1 MTHIILDFETRSM
14 CELKKAGAWAYS
26 MHPSTEVMCCAFKI
40 DCGATKLWLPGWV
53 RSILVGVFPVEQIP
67 SDAGIYE
74 AHNAEFERVIWEN
87 VCIPKYGWPP
97 LPPLSQWRCSAA
109 KAAALALPRP
119 LEQAC
124 KVLKLSKQKNMDGH
138 RLMLKMSKPRKPTKN
153 NPAIW
158 HEDPEDFKKLIEYCI
173 DDVEAEH
180 TLSRYL
186 PALSGAEQKV
196 WELDQLINRRGFCVD
211 VDTVQGI
218 VEMLQR
224 KELSLLEEFAK
235 ATGGLITSPRQ
246 TGALLEWI
254 TANGVERTTSVDKA
268 SVLEVLSR
276 ENIPAGIRRALEI
289 RQELGKSSTA
299 KFKSMLA
306 SVCPD
311 GRIRGSFMFHGAQ
324 TGRWSGKG
332 VQPHNMPR
340 MKTPNEA
347 CLQILKEGE
356 FDLIEALYDTPS
368 YGASSAIRGMI
379 TAGPGKEFICADYS
393 AIEGRVLA
401 WLAGEEKILDAYRA
415 GLDPYKLAASGILKK
430 PYDSITKDERQS
442 PGKVA
447 ELACIQGSQR
457 VSTQFGLIP
466 IERVCRCMT
475 VWDGKEWVHHEG
487 AIYRGYKDV
496 IEHDG
501 LIATPDHIIFTEPS
515 KMTFK
520 DAEMRKLSLKR
531 SALVLSPPSR
541 HTPRGL
547 SPNCWYCGERLP
559 DFIKAKIEERLTETR
574 SQVWDI
580 LNAGPRHCFTVEG
593 KLVSN
598 CGYQGGPA
606 ACRKFGAEGTD
617 EELRERIVTPW
628 RENRPLTVAL
638 WKSLEQSA
646 IRAVLTNN
654 PQKCGKLGFYTRND
668 FLFMVLP
675 SGRKLAYYK
684 PAITEE
690 ELPWSTEDR
699 PAFAPKLRFW
709 GVDSTTKQWVR
720 QATYGGKLAENC
732 LAGESRVLT
741 YSGWKHLS
749 KISDLDLIWDGIDF
763 VSHGGI
769 VNKGCRE
776 VICIDGILITPDHKI
791 LKNGEW
797 VDASSYKRY
806 YRNASRITGYRR
818 LRGIRWKKIFM
829 ECKVRMRESVSFGE
843 RRFFEKPV
851 LRVHAKAVD
860 FGKTQNPWENKPPH
874 VRSMESDDRP
884 MQTPDSS
891 SMEKLR
897 SEGDICLQVMEKVCS
912 FLGRH
917 AQNLCS
923 WIDNRK
929 DRQQREL
936 LPGKLQMGNAPG
948 SESKSTRNGIFRR
961 GAVSG
966 VRRKTRRCK
975 IDSLLPTREKSARA
989 EVYDILNCGPRNQF
1003 FVRGDTHDMIVHN
1016 CTQAVSRDV
1025 LVAGM
1030 FNAERAGFPIELH
1043 VHDEAVA
1050 EVEKGIKTL
1059 DELCKEL
1066 CALPA
1071 WADGLPM
1078 KAEGWVGKRYKKG

>member
-14 CELKKAGAWAYS
+14 CDLKKAGAWAYS

-40 DCGATKLWLPGWV
+40 DDGPTGVWLPIWV
-53 RSILVGVFPVEQIP
+53 QRILGHGYPVREIP
-67 SDAGIYE
+67 SIAGIYE

-158 HEDPEDFKKLIEYCI
+158 HEDPEDFKKLIEYCV

-180 TLSRYL
+180 TLSKYL
-186 PALSGAEQKV
+186 PPLSDNEQKV

-224 KELSLLEEFAK
+224 KELSLLKEFVD
-235 ATGGLITSPRQ
+235 ATMGGITSPRQ

-254 TANGVERTTSVDKA
+254 TSNGVEGMTSVDKA
-268 SVLEVLSR
+268 AVSEVLMR
-276 ENIPAGIRRALEI
+276 KNIPQNIRRALEI

-347 CLQILKEGE
+347 CLQILKEGD
-356 FDLIEALYDTPS
+356 FDLIEALYNTPS

-401 WLAGEEKILDAYRA
+401 WLAGEEKILDAYRT
-415 GLDPYKLAASGILKK
+415 GLDPYKLAAAGILKK
-430 PYDSITKDERQS
+430 PYDSITKDERQL

-447 ELACIQGSQR
+447 ELACIERSQR
-457 VSTQFGLIP
+457 VSTQFGLVP

-475 VWDGKEWVHHEG
+475 VWDGEEWVFHEG
-487 AIYRGYKDV
+487 AIYRGYKGT
-496 IEHDG
+496 IKHDR
-501 LIATPDHIIFTEPS
+501 LIATPDHIVFTEHF
-515 KMTFK
+515 KMPFK
-520 DAEMRKLSLKR
+520 DTKIRKIALKR
-531 SALVLSPPSR
+531 SAPEPYQARSPRNLSDK
-541 HTPRGL
+541 
-547 SPNCWYCGERLP
+547 CWFCGERLP
-559 DFIKAKIEERLTETR
+559 DFRKAKVEERPTETR
-574 SQVWDI
+574 SQVWDL
-580 LNAGPRHCFTVEG
+580 LNAGPRHRFTVEG

-617 EELRERIVTPW
+617 EELRERVVTPW

-638 WKSLEQSA
+638 WKSLEQAA

-654 PQKCGKLGFYTRND
+654 PQKCGKLGFYARND

-720 QATYGGKLAENC
+720 QATYAGKLAEN
-732 LAGESRVLT
+732 A
-741 YSGWKHLS
+741 
-749 KISDLDLIWDGIDF
+749 
-763 VSHGGI
+763 
-769 VNKGCRE
+769 
-776 VICIDGILITPDHKI
+776 
-791 LKNGEW
+791 
-797 VDASSYKRY
+797 
-806 YRNASRITGYRR
+806 
-818 LRGIRWKKIFM
+818 
-829 ECKVRMRESVSFGE
+829 
-843 RRFFEKPV
+843 
-851 LRVHAKAVD
+851 
-860 FGKTQNPWENKPPH
+860 
-874 VRSMESDDRP
+874 
-884 MQTPDSS
+884 
-891 SMEKLR
+891 
-897 SEGDICLQVMEKVCS
+897 
-912 FLGRH
+912 
-917 AQNLCS
+917 
-923 WIDNRK
+923 
-929 DRQQREL
+929 
-936 LPGKLQMGNAPG
+936 
-948 SESKSTRNGIFRR
+948 
-961 GAVSG
+961 
-966 VRRKTRRCK
+966 
-975 IDSLLPTREKSARA
+975 
-989 EVYDILNCGPRNQF
+989 
-1003 FVRGDTHDMIVHN
+1003 
-1016 CTQAVSRDV
+1016 TQAVSRDV

-1030 FNAERAGFPIELH
+1030 FNAEKAGFPIELH
-1043 VHDEAVA
+1043 VHDEVVA

-1059 DELCKEL
+1059 DELCKAL

-1078 KAEGWVGKRYKKG
+1078 KAEGWAGKRYKKG